1 MKFIELNKSLKNEIK
16 HLYVLTGDDVFLL
29 NSAVNLIKTAT
40 INNLE
45 EFNFAKLDGTAI
57 TKSEFAAQL
66 ETLPIGNDYR
76 MIVVDAPS
84 NEVCLYLQK
93 YQFEDFQVVVVKNAK
108 LNAGEQVDCTKLDR
122 ADICKYIINFLTK
135 RQMTIE
141 EQALDYIIDATGGN
155 MSKINNELLKI
166 VSYLQWQ
173 TVVSIN
179 VATNLIANSSEYV
192 SYMLTNAIDTKSY
205 TDYQKILNTMSK
217 SQTAGDIFAFLGKY
231 FKRMQYIALNKD
243 DAKLSSILAIKP
255 YAIKMSRQNI
265 AKNGTKFYISLYQK
279 YVDLDY
285 KIKSGKIS
293 AENAL
298 YELVF

>member
-1 MKFIELNKSLKNEIK
+1 MKFIELNKSLKTEIK

-29 NSAVNLIKTAT
+29 NSAVNLIKSAS
-40 INNLE
+40 IKDLE
-45 EFNFAKLDGTAI
+45 EFNFVKFDGANLN
-57 TKSEFAAQL
+57 KNEFAAQL

-76 MIVVDAPS
+76 MIVVDAPA
-84 NEVCLYLQK
+84 NEICTYLQK
-93 YQFEDFQVVVVKNAK
+93 YQFEDFQIVVVKNAK
-108 LNAGEQVDCTKLDR
+108 CNAGEQVDCSKLDR
-122 ADICKYIINFLTK
+122 SDICKYILNFLTK
-135 RQMTIE
+135 REMKIE

-166 VSYLQWQ
+166 VSYLQGQ
-173 TVVSIN
+173 TTVSIN
-179 VATNLIANSSEYV
+179 VVTNLVANSSEYV
-192 SYMLTNAIDTKSY
+192 SYMLTNAIDNKSY
-205 TDYQKILNTMSK
+205 TDYQSILNTMSK
-217 SQTAGDIFAFLGKY
+217 SQTAGDIYAFLGKY

-243 DAKLSSILAIKP
+243 DTKLASILSIKP

-265 AKNGTKFYISLYQK
+265 AKNGTKFYLALYQK

-285 KIKSGKIS
+285 KIKSGKIT

>member
-40 INNLE
+40 IKEFE
-45 EFNFAKLDGTAI
+45 EFNFAKLDGTAT
-57 TKSEFAAQL
+57 TKSEFASQL

-76 MIVVDAPS
+76 IIVVDAPS

-108 LNAGEQVDCTKLDR
+108 LNAGEQVDCSKLDR

-166 VSYLQWQ
+166 VSYLQGQ
-173 TVVSIN
+173 TVVSMN
-179 VATNLIANSSEYV
+179 VVTNLIANSSEYV

-205 TDYQKILNTMSK
+205 TDYQKILNTMTK
-217 SQTAGDIFAFLGKY
+217 SQTSGDIFAFLGKY

-243 DAKLSSILAIKP
+243 DTKLSNILAIKP